1 LSEEREEP
9 MSSDPGDERPEID
22 DKTISEVVRKP
33 TRTAGDLSEVAGG
46 PAGITTENVAR
57 DLETAAS
64 KSRLSTDRDL
74 LKELLDRVRRIERYG
89 DEISEL
95 TERVRKIE
103 RRIASSPVSRS
114 VDRPGAVEP
123 VNPVSSER
131 PKPLGTVR
139 GPVPLAKPPSSEG
152 EA

>member
-1 LSEEREEP
+1 MAEKLN
-9 MSSDPGDERPEID
+9 
-22 DKTISEVVRKP
+22 
-33 TRTAGDLSEVAGG
+33 

-114 VDRPGAVEP
+114 RPSRGRRACQSGVFGETKTTRHCA
-123 VNPVSSER
+123 R
-131 PKPLGTVR
+131 PCPLGK
-139 GPVPLAKPPSSEG
+139 ASFQ
-152 EA
+152 

>member
-1 LSEEREEP
+1 

-103 RRIASSPVSRS
+103 RRIASSPGLAER
-114 VDRPGAVEP
+114 RPFRGCRACQSGVFGETKTTRHCA
-123 VNPVSSER
+123 R
-131 PKPLGTVR
+131 PCPLGK
-139 GPVPLAKPPSSEG
+139 ASFQ
-152 EA
+152 